1 MKEQLL
7 DDLDVI
13 VNGTQRERSQWI
25 HEQNDRELY
34 EVATWLM
41 MHLTPQSSDRNHM
54 RSNIRDMLSSWN
66 GESWTDKQRHY
77 LGHSIIDFWPIRQ
90 LDCDPRYI
98 F

>member
-1 MKEQLL
+1 MNEQIL

-13 VNGTQRERSQWI
+13 INGTQKERTQWI
-25 HEQNDRELY
+25 HEQNDRDLY
-34 EVATWLM
+34 QVAAWLM

-54 RSNIRDMLSSWN
+54 RSNLRDMLANWN
-66 GESWTDKQRHY
+66 GNSWTDKQRHY

-90 LDCDPRYI
+90 LENDPRYV